1 MTQSDL
7 FGNATTQ
14 GELFGSVAREKR
26 EWVVNADTVRVKML
40 MLLET
45 ARKADAMPWPPRK
58 ARVYETIFPQMA
70 NWLPHDEAEQ
80 LRFEFTQEIERL
92 KLAA

>member
-1 MTQSDL
+1 MSQADL
-7 FGNATTQ
+7 FGNAPSQ
-14 GELFGSVAREKR
+14 GELFGQIPREKR

-40 MLLET
+40 KLLET
-45 ARKADAMPWPPRK
+45 ARNAEVMPWPPRK

-70 NWLPHDEAEQ
+70 NWLPDDEAEQ
-80 LRFEFTQEIERL
+80 LRFEFAQEIERL